1 MKKHN
6 QYAQISWTH
15 LTESGD
21 VWLKEKWPLLP
32 MAVKTGGTSVN
43 NQMKGKAAKVWD
55 VFCQRSRKQVR
66 HPIFLE
72 LQGPLNITHFKLFYG
87 YISNLKLRVKQ
98 LSTQCPW
105 DNSHTWSQ
113 LLTLGSSSKLSP
125 CLCWDQAGLGRGK
138 EAWGHPTCLTLWW
151 TENQEW
157 FNQPWERAVQHK
169 SVLPSHP
176 DTKAMWLTDHQMS
189 QRKKVIFKKDGLP
202 FCFLRMPHL
211 LLKKWLKLYSKAA
224 WVQRRQLQ
232 GSRQMASPIAMF
244 FVTQWG
250 RRKRWKAVIIWRKP
264 KDLGLTLRDLSSLNL
279 EQGEKPRWRGTNVV
293 DGVSREQ
300 DRV

>member
-1 MKKHN
+1 MCGLKK
-6 QYAQISWTH
+6 
-15 LTESGD
+15 SGLCFP
-21 VWLKEKWPLLP
+21 WQSKQEAPASTTRWRAKLLKFE
-32 MAVKTGGTSVN
+32 M
-43 NQMKGKAAKVWD
+43 
-55 VFCQRSRKQVR
+55 FCQRSRKQVR

-98 LSTQCPW
+98 LSTQCPR

-113 LLTLGSSSKLSP
+113 LLTLGSSSQLSP

-189 QRKKVIFKKDGLP
+189 QRKKVIFFKKMVYHFVFWGCHT
-202 FCFLRMPHL
+202 FC
-211 LLKKWLKLYSKAA
+211 
-224 WVQRRQLQ
+224 
-232 GSRQMASPIAMF
+232 
-244 FVTQWG
+244 
-250 RRKRWKAVIIWRKP
+250 
-264 KDLGLTLRDLSSLNL
+264 
-279 EQGEKPRWRGTNVV
+279 
-293 DGVSREQ
+293 
-300 DRV
+300 

>member
-55 VFCQRSRKQVR
+55 VFWQRSRKQAR
-66 HPIFLE
+66 HPIFLK

-98 LSTQCPW
+98 LSTQCPR

-113 LLTLGSSSKLSP
+113 LLTLDSSSQLSP

-157 FNQPWERAVQHK
+157 FNQPWERGSTQKCTALTSRHK
-169 SVLPSHP
+169 GHVTHRSPNV
-176 DTKAMWLTDHQMS
+176 
-189 QRKKVIFKKDGLP
+189 
-202 FCFLRMPHL
+202 
-211 LLKKWLKLYSKAA
+211 SKEE
-224 WVQRRQLQ
+224 
-232 GSRQMASPIAMF
+232 SYF
-244 FVTQWG
+244 
-250 RRKRWKAVIIWRKP
+250 
-264 KDLGLTLRDLSSLNL
+264 
-279 EQGEKPRWRGTNVV
+279 
-293 DGVSREQ
+293 
-300 DRV
+300 